1 MIDKLKPYLPEEAA
15 GPVFEL
21 IKKHRV
27 HLKIVNKRRTKHGDY
42 KPMANGGH
50 QITVN
55 SEGNPYRFLIT
66 TLHEIA
72 HLVAFEKYGKK
83 IKPHGAEWK
92 LTFQYLVLPYLRPE
106 IFPPDILPVVA
117 RHFKNPTASSDT
129 DLKMSQALRRYDPG
143 TDKNYIFELPI
154 GIHFK
159 VQERLFKKGKQRTK
173 RFECLEVS
181 TGKIYLFHP
190 HAEVETVE
198 NKQT

>member
-1 MIDKLKPYLPEEAA
+1 MIDKLKPYLPEAA
-15 GPVFEL
+15 ASPVFEL
-21 IKKHRV
+21 IKNNRV

-42 KPMANGGH
+42 RPMDSGGH

-55 SEGNPYRFLIT
+55 AEGNPYRFLIT

-72 HLVAFEKYGKK
+72 HLLAFEKYGRK
-83 IKPHGAEWK
+83 IKPHGMEWK
-92 LTFQYLVLPYLRPE
+92 QTFQHLALPYLRPE
-106 IFPPDILPVVA
+106 IFPSDILPVIA

-129 DLKMSQALRRYDPG
+129 DLYMSQALRRYDSVTG
-143 TDKNYIFELPI
+143 KNYIFEIPK

-173 RFECLEVS
+173 RFECMEIS
-181 TGKIYLFHP
+181 TGRIYLFHP
-190 HAEVETVE
+190 NAEVETVE

>member
-1 MIDKLKPYLPEEAA
+1 MIDKLKSYLPEEAA

-27 HLKIVNKRRTKHGDY
+27 HLKIVNKRLTKHGDY
-42 KPMANGGH
+42 KPMANGRH

-72 HLVAFEKYGKK
+72 HLLAFEKYGRK
-83 IKPHGAEWK
+83 IKPHGVEWK

-106 IFPPDILPVVA
+106 IFPPDILPIIA
-117 RHFKNPTASSDT
+117 GHFKNPTASSDT
-129 DLKMSQALRRYDPG
+129 DLKMGQALRRYDPD
-143 TDKNYIFELPI
+143 TNKNYIFELPI